1 MFRIGNTILSDDI
14 ATANFAC
21 NIQRCK
27 GACCVVGN
35 AGAPVDQS
43 EVSILRKAY
52 EKLKSELR
60 PEAIEVVQKEGLVK
74 RNGRGG
80 LELTCVDNQECVFVA
95 YEGDV
100 AVCSIQ
106 KAWQKGEF
114 EWEKPISC
122 HLYPIR
128 LKRIEDMEFANFE
141 YIPEL
146 CKTGCENG
154 EKQGVG
160 LAEFLSRP
168 LERRYG
174 KQWVEEFLQTCREI
188 RKKSRK

>member
-35 AGAPVDQS
+35 AGAPVDQG
-43 EVSILRKAY
+43 EVPILRKAF
-52 EKLKSELR
+52 EKLRSQLR
-60 PEAIEVVQKEGLVK
+60 TEAVKVVEEKGLVQQ
-74 RNGRGG
+74 NGRGG
-80 LELTCVDNQECVFVA
+80 LELTCVENQECVFVT
-95 YEGDV
+95 YEHDV
-100 AVCSIQ
+100 AVCAIQ
-106 KAWQKGEF
+106 KAWQNNEF

-146 CKTGCENG
+146 CKAGCDNG
-154 EKQGVG
+154 EKQGIG

-174 KQWVEEFLQTCREI
+174 KKWVEEFLQVCKEI
-188 RKKSRK
+188 RKKR